1 MANQLGTIIR
11 STGSWYVVKTASGE
25 MVECRLKGKFR
36 EKGLKTTNPVAVGDS
51 IRFSLS
57 PGSKDAMIIS
67 IEPRKN
73 CIIRKATNLSKQTH
87 IIAAN
92 IDQSVLVVTLAFPR
106 TSTGFIDRLLI
117 TAEAYHIP
125 SVIVFNKIDLYD
137 EALMEDLQEMSLMY
151 RKIGYTV
158 LHVSALNGNNINQL
172 TSILKGKVSLLSGHS
187 GVGKSHLINAI
198 EPFFQLKTGSISN
211 YHLKGK
217 HTTTFAEMFELSFGG
232 CIIDTPGIKE
242 FGLVDFESWELGHWF
257 PEFEKYIPQCKYSN
271 CTHIHEPDC
280 AVRQAAENKH
290 IHPQRY
296 MNYLNMLQNVHD
308 EIADW
313 KN

>member
-198 EPFFQLKTGSISN
+198 EPFLQLKTGSISN